1 MVMEEAWLI
10 YVNVSET
17 EDRPSI
23 PQKILPAKKQ
33 KPVKKNSDWKI
44 FKLKFLILWY
54 EVVNIIFVGRLIIKT
69 ALMKTIQSMN
79 ISLKQG
85 SLRKRQ

>member
-33 KPVKKNSDWKI
+33 KPVKKKQW
-44 FKLKFLILWY
+44 LKNLKVKVFNPLIW
-54 EVVNIIFVGRLIIKT
+54 
-69 ALMKTIQSMN
+69 S
-79 ISLKQG
+79 S
-85 SLRKRQ
+85 

>member
-33 KPVKKNSDWKI
+33 KPVKK
-44 FKLKFLILWY
+44 
-54 EVVNIIFVGRLIIKT
+54 KT
-69 ALMKTIQSMN
+69 VIEKS
-79 ISLKQG
+79 S
-85 SLRKRQ
+85 S